1 MNERVMQ
8 PERLISTES
17 IYDGRIVNVRA
28 DTVAL
33 PNGRRALRE
42 VVEHRDAVVIV
53 PIDADG
59 NVVLVRQYRY
69 PVGRSLLEAPAG
81 IVEPGESPDDTA
93 QRELRE
99 ETGLGSGDLKPLGGF
114 WSSPGFCTEYMH
126 VYLAR
131 DLEPS
136 PLEPDED
143 ERIQTEWH
151 PLSLIHDRIRA
162 GEIQDAKTIAA
173 LLMATCLSETSR

>member
-1 MNERVMQ
+1 MQ

-81 IVEPGESPDDTA
+81 IVEPGDSPDDTA

-114 WSSPGFCTEYMH
+114 WNSPGFCTEYMH

>member
-1 MNERVMQ
+1 
-8 PERLISTES
+8 
-17 IYDGRIVNVRA
+17 
-28 DTVAL
+28 
-33 PNGRRALRE
+33 
-42 VVEHRDAVVIV
+42 
-53 PIDADG
+53 
-59 NVVLVRQYRY
+59 
-69 PVGRSLLEAPAG
+69 
-81 IVEPGESPDDTA
+81 
-93 QRELRE
+93 
-99 ETGLGSGDLKPLGGF
+99 
-114 WSSPGFCTEYMH
+114 MH